1 MEPTALDALDSGV
14 KTLAA
19 ASPLQSGSS
28 FSGPDSS
35 FSLGSLSGSSG
46 SLFSAEASSSSS
58 SSPSGSS
65 GSSSE
70 ASSSESSS
78 SGSSGA
84 PSASSVLVCPS
95 GFVLLGDGS
104 ACVGVESGA
113 SFLTCP
119 AGFERFSVGLGSSAW
134 GCRRVLSEA
143 SVSYSCLEGVLRV
156 SGDSRVCVWEVEEV
170 ESAAASASCS
180 PAGVPLSCRYVD
192 AGGVSRFGSLRYGCQ
207 SGWVLSGS
215 SCSRTVQLERSASPA
230 AAYSCER
237 GVLVGS
243 SCVEYAQPVRA
254 CSPGW
259 VLLASASCERAVRA
273 AAAQS
278 STSTSTTT
286 TSTSST
292 STSTSSTS
300 TSTTVLDRSAGKP
313 RDVSVV
319 AGVRSLSV
327 SWKAPASF
335 GGRTLLGYNVEW
347 SSSWRFGPSPRVAVV
362 GASKLS
368 HVITGLTGG
377 TLYWVRVRAIYF
389 DRIRVSTNYAQGTP
403 TDPTATTTTTA
414 VPIGRPSMPQ
424 GLKVAPGSVT
434 GTMVVSWD
442 APLDDGGSPVTHY
455 TIRWKRVYRGLT
467 TTTFGPWSALLQT
480 TRRTFTAYTGISGVS
495 YFVSVWAH
503 NAEQKS
509 WLAGVSG
516 VTACPFGT
524 EYRKTPEGC
533 EPPCGAGEV
542 YNSIHRGCRPSACP
556 NVLPVPNTGRRDAS
570 GYCQLNWPSSV
581 VLHPEPPP
589 DYSRLTCSD
598 YKPGSTAEDYLDF
611 DEGDASPTCPP
622 MGLFLALGERRRV
635 VHREADYYFPV
646 WADSHYHN
654 EDHNNQNKD
663 FGDRNH
669 GKIIV
674 RSGGD
679 CSGLRDTDTEY
690 DFQVPCK
697 AHDYCYDLTRV
708 GLHRTVGTGNCD
720 RTFREL
726 LSAHCYNRADVWIL
740 QCHSVAMRPKIGTQ
754 LAGVSPEPGR
764 VRIRNVSTG
773 KCLALS
779 VPWSRP
785 PRWSSR
791 WSSAGRVPVVQKSC
805 AAGDVD
811 QQFYVVQ
818 AGDAGSGNYVIKPV
832 SSSVADAGLGAGNTC
847 LTTSVGRDRPSRGI
861 AWSLTLVLE
870 RESDCSTSRECPLG
884 YPYPF
889 ILSSPGLPSVAYC
902 EYKVMRY
909 GSLNQEGTSCSP
921 SGRPPSCVYSES
933 FVIPATDELF
943 VSDVQAPVQA
953 ALVSLVQAAL
963 VSPVGFP
970 AHEYELRLAPSGV
983 RGVRSPFCWAPDP
996 RGEVVTESGGRA
1008 SLSRMRALV
1017 QADGVGIR
1025 GLPCSTGALT
1035 IGDRLTRWRFE
1046 PVAWTP
1052 PSLVRANATV
1062 GPVAASILVYWKPPV
1077 SDGGYPIESYTITWG
1092 LAPAGGR
1099 RDFPQ
1104 YVESVTVPVSSLSL
1118 TTNLP
1123 GLDNPRGVSYY
1134 TYVIRDLAILRPY
1147 VVGVTATNSAGFS
1160 GDLKDIKG
1168 EDIGHSPSRR
1178 YGDAPR

>member
-1 MEPTALDALDSGV
+1 MEPTALDALDSDV
-14 KTLAA
+14 KTPAA

-28 FSGPDSS
+28 
-35 FSLGSLSGSSG
+35 SSG
-46 SLFSAEASSSSS
+46 SGLF
-58 SSPSGSS
+58 PSS
-65 GSSSE
+65 GLSSG
-70 ASSSESSS
+70 ASSESSS

-95 GFVLLGDGS
+95 GFVLSGDGS

-170 ESAAASASCS
+170 ESAAASVSCS

-192 AGGVSRFGSLRYGCQ
+192 AGGVSRFGSLRYGCPP
-207 SGWVLSGS
+207 GWVLSGS
-215 SCSRTVQLERSASPA
+215 SCSRTVQLERSAPPA

-259 VLLASASCERAVRA
+259 VLRASGSCERTVRA
-273 AAAQS
+273 VAAQS
-278 STSTSTTT
+278 STSTSTTA

-319 AGVRSLSV
+319 EGVRSLSV

-368 HVITGLTGG
+368 HVIPGLTGG
-377 TLYWVRVRAIYF
+377 TLYWVRVRAMYF
-389 DRIRVSTNYAQGTP
+389 DRIRVSTNYARGIP

-424 GLKVAPGSVT
+424 GLKVAPGAVA
-434 GTMVVSWD
+434 GTMVASWKP
-442 APLDDGGSPVTHY
+442 PLDDGGSPVTHY

-495 YFVSVWAH
+495 YFVSVQAH

-524 EYRKTPEGC
+524 EYRLRYLQASLRLGISEGC
-533 EPPCGAGEV
+533 EPPCGVGEV
-542 YNSIHRGCRPSACP
+542 YDLIHRGCRPSACP
-556 NVLPVPNTGRRDAS
+556 NVLSVPNMGRRDAS
-570 GYCQLNWPSSV
+570 GYCQLAWPSSV
-581 VLHPEPPP
+581 VLHPNPPP

-635 VHREADYYFPV
+635 VDKEADYYYPA
-646 WADSHYHN
+646 WADSPYHN
-654 EDHNNQNKD
+654 EDYNNQNRD

-679 CSGLRDTDTEY
+679 CTVISDTFVHY

-697 AHDYCYDLTRV
+697 AHDYCYDLTRA

-720 RTFREL
+720 RTFSTL
-726 LSAHCYNRADVWIL
+726 QSAHCSNRNDMWVDR
-740 QCHSVAMRPKIGTQ
+740 CHETALGTDWGVR
-754 LAGVSPEPGR
+754 LAGVSPGPGR
-764 VRIRNVSTG
+764 VLVRNVSTG

-785 PRWSSR
+785 PRWSS
-791 WSSAGRVPVVQKSC
+791 AGRVPVVQKSC
-805 AAGDVD
+805 AAGDAD

-832 SSSVADAGLGAGNTC
+832 SSSVADAGLGAGNAC
-847 LTTSVGRDRPSRGI
+847 LTASVGRDTPSRGR
-861 AWSLTLVLE
+861 AWSLVLVLE
-870 RESDCSTSRECPLG
+870 RASDCSTSRECPVGDL
-884 YPYPF
+884 YLITWP
-889 ILSSPGLPSVAYC
+889 PGVPSVNYC
-902 EYKVMRY
+902 EYTVRHY

-921 SGRPPSCVYSES
+921 RGRPPFCGYSES
-933 FVIPATDELF
+933 FDIPATDELF
-943 VSDVQAPVQA
+943 VSDVQAVG
-953 ALVSLVQAAL
+953 
-963 VSPVGFP
+963 VSPAGFP

-983 RGVRSPFCWAPDP
+983 RGVSSPFCWAPDP

-1008 SLSRMRALV
+1008 SLGRRGVVV

-1035 IGDRLTRWRFE
+1035 VGDRLTRWRFE
-1046 PVAWTP
+1046 PVEWHLPA
-1052 PSLVRANATV
+1052 
-1062 GPVAASILVYWKPPV
+1062 PVSMEAVAGSEARSILVFWEPPPAT
-1077 SDGGYPIESYTITWG
+1077 GGFPIRYYTVRWAYSP
-1092 LAPAGGR
+1092 LASLR
-1099 RDFPQ
+1099 
-1104 YVESVTVPVSSLSL
+1104 VVPTNAPREVLSVSSLRLSSSSVPAVFNPGGVAYYAFTIKDLPRFPSL
-1118 TTNLP
+1118 GPYL
-1123 GLDNPRGVSYY
+1123 VS
-1134 TYVIRDLAILRPY
+1134 VE
-1147 VVGVTATNSAGFS
+1147 ATNSAGYS
-1160 GDLKDIKG
+1160 SLVKDVSTAFAYARFA
-1168 EDIGHSPSRR
+1168 D
-1178 YGDAPR
+1178 